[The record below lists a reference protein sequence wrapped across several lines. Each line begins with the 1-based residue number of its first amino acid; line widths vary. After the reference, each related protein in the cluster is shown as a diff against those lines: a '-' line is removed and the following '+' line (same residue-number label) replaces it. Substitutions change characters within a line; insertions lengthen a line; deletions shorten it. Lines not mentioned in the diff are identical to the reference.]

1 MYDYMIVGAGFSGAT
16 LARLLAETG
25 KKVLV
30 IDKRNHIGGN
40 AYDKYDSFGVLI
52 HQYGPHIFHTH
63 NKDVWDFLS
72 RFTKWHYYQHWVL
85 SFVDGML
92 VPMPINITTINKLYG
107 TNYNAFNI
115 HEFYDKVKVD
125 VPDVKTSQDVII
137 SQVGEELYTK
147 FFKNYTKKQW
157 GLDPSQLDKSVTAR
171 IPIRYNFDARYFSD
185 KYQAMPMD
193 GYTAM
198 FEKMLKHPNI
208 KIKLNVEFKTMKN
221 SIEYKKL
228 IYCGAIDE
236 FFDFEFGKL
245 PYRSIAFEFESYKQP
260 EYQKAPV
267 VNYPNDYD
275 FTRITEYK
283 KLTGQIHPNTTISK
297 EYSSLATDTSE
308 KYYPIPNSENFA
320 KLKRYNEKVEA
331 EKDVIFI
338 GRLAEY
344 KYYNMDNVVA
354 NALEVFKGLK
364 V

>member
-1 MYDYMIVGAGFSGAT
+1 
-16 LARLLAETG
+16 
-25 KKVLV
+25 
-30 IDKRNHIGGN
+30 
-40 AYDKYDSFGVLI
+40 
-52 HQYGPHIFHTH
+52 
-63 NKDVWDFLS
+63 
-72 RFTKWHYYQHWVL
+72 
-85 SFVDGML
+85 
-92 VPMPINITTINKLYG
+92 
-107 TNYNAFNI
+107 
-115 HEFYDKVKVD
+115 
-125 VPDVKTSQDVII
+125 
-137 SQVGEELYTK
+137 
-147 FFKNYTKKQW
+147 
-157 GLDPSQLDKSVTAR
+157 
-171 IPIRYNFDARYFSD
+171 
-185 KYQAMPMD
+185 
-193 GYTAM
+193 
-198 FEKMLKHPNI
+198 
-208 KIKLNVEFKTMKN
+208 MKN